1 MILPVGHVTT
11 LSRTGPRRKDGRS
24 SWP

>member
-11 LSRTGPRRKDGRS
+11 LSRTGPRRTDGRS